1 MARYTNIPI
10 ITSLNK
16 KQIYQ
21 TVRYP
26 EIPRSESDIYVY
38 TTVGDRY
45 DTLALQYYGNSS
57 LWWVI
62 SNANGNLSKDSLTPP
77 IGSQIRI
84 PSNQT
89 LTEVAY
95 KDINQ
100 QSSTSESSTSLGS
113 STTSGGGGY

>member
-1 MARYTNIPI
+1 MARYTNIPT

-38 TTVGDRY
+38 TTIGDRY

-62 SNANGNLSKDSLTPP
+62 SNANGNLPKNSLTPP
-77 IGSQIRI
+77 IGSQVRI

-89 LTEVAY
+89 LTEIAY

-100 QSSTSESSTSLGS
+100 QTTTSENSTSLGN
-113 STTSGGGGY
+113 STTLGSGY